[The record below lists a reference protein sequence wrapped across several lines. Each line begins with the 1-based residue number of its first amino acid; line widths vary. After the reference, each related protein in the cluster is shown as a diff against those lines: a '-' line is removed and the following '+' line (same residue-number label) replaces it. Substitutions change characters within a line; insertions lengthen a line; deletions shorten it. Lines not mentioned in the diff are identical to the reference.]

1 MTGAAIGL
9 VLLSALAHASWN
21 YFAKHGK
28 TPELFTWWMALSAN
42 IIMAPLAI
50 VLLIL
55 NTPSVEGWIFIL
67 ATWLLHIAYFMGLS
81 RAYANTDL
89 SIAYPLAR
97 GLGLMLIPVLGLLWL
112 GETISAAAWI
122 GAALILTGIFT
133 LTWWGRFKALITSPG
148 WFLNDIGVRY
158 ALATG
163 VVISIY
169 SVVDKQG
176 VEHVTPF
183 LYMYFVTAA
192 GTLGMLPF
200 VMRDFSRAQFA
211 SEWRTYRVTIVAGGL
226 LQFAAYGLV
235 LTAFELARVSYVG
248 PFREIGIVAGVIM
261 GAVLL
266 KEPFGRGRIFGAGII
281 GAGAITIALAP

>member
-21 YFAKHGK
+21 YFAKRGR
-28 TPELFTWWMALSAN
+28 TPELFTWWMAVSAN
-42 IIMAPLAI
+42 LIMAPLAI
-50 VLLIL
+50 VLFIVAA
-55 NTPSVEGWIFIL
+55 PSAEGWIFIL
-67 ATWLLHIAYFMGLS
+67 ATWLLHIAYFVGLS
-81 RAYANTDL
+81 RAYARTDL

-112 GETISAAAWI
+112 GETISAEAWI
-122 GAALILTGIFT
+122 GAALILTGILT
-133 LTWWGRFKALITSPG
+133 LTWWGRFRALMARPG
-148 WFLNDIGVRY
+148 RFLNDTGVRY

-163 VVISIY
+163 IVIAVY

-192 GTLGMLPF
+192 GTIGMLPF
-200 VMRDFSRAQFA
+200 LVRGFSRAQFA
-211 SEWRTYRVTIVAGGL
+211 SEWRAYRVTIVAGGL

-248 PFREIGIVAGVIM
+248 PFREVGIVAGVIM
-261 GAVLL
+261 GTLLL
-266 KEPFGRGRIFGAGII
+266 KEPFGRGRVFGAGIVA
-281 GAGAITIALAP
+281 AGAIMIAVAP